1 MENRDN
7 IIKKIKAKLGRNKEK
22 RKKIEDLKNK
32 KRMGRLIVNPDK
44 KPLPPDLKKKAA
56 FDYEGPISEE
66 EQQILYKRASQPTYI
81 DGKNPRYTK
90 WYYKNQL
97 RKIKKGII

>member
-7 IIKKIKAKLGRNKEK
+7 IIKKIKAKLARNKEK

-66 EQQILYKRASQPTYI
+66 EQQILNKRASQPTYL
-81 DGKNPRYTK
+81 DEENRRYTN

-97 RKIKKGII
+97 RKIRKSK